1 MDRTGPR
8 PGRISAG
15 PVAGY
20 YRAFVLQLSRDGRTR
35 HNFHCRDGLG
45 CVAVVAGEGRRL
57 PIGAV
62 GGPVMRFSPRPFQYP
77 RKGERPDVGAAPAL
91 LLAQWVPPPACAAGA
106 V

>member
-35 HNFHCRDGLG
+35 HNFHCCDGLG
-45 CVAVVAGEGRRL
+45 CVAVVAGETLRL
-57 PIGAV
+57 QTLALGAPSFRFPSPPPPTPPTG
-62 GGPVMRFSPRPFQYP
+62 GGPT
-77 RKGERPDVGAAPAL
+77 VGAY
-91 LLAQWVPPPACAAGA
+91 PPPLSPVSFHPPSAPR
-106 V
+106 